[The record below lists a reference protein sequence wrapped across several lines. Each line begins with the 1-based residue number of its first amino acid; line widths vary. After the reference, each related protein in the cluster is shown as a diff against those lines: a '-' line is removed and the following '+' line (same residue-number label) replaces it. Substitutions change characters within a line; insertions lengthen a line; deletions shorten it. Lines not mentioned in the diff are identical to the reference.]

1 MKKFSLF
8 LISVTLFLGMIKL
21 FKKTKDN
28 LQLFTQR
35 EQEILNEIAVGYKD
49 NEIAGLLHTS
59 EKSIQQCESNILRKT
74 NLLDIS
80 SAIQYALE
88 KGLLRITYA

>member
-1 MKKFSLF
+1 MKKLSLF

>member
-1 MKKFSLF
+1 MKKLSLF

-28 LQLFTQR
+28 HQVFAQR
-35 EQEILNEIAVGYKD
+35 EQEILNQIAVGYKD

-74 NLLDIS
+74 NLFDIS

>member
-1 MKKFSLF
+1 MKKVSLF
-8 LISVTLFLGMIKL
+8 LISVALFWGMIKVL
-21 FKKTKDN
+21 QKTKDN
-28 LQLFTQR
+28 HQVFTQR
-35 EQEILNEIAVGYKD
+35 EQEMLNLIALGYKD
-49 NEIAGLLHTS
+49 NEISGLLHTS

-80 SAIQYALE
+80 SVIQYALE